1 MRLILDTCAFLW
13 LSMEPGRLPLSVRE
27 IVESR
32 SSVLLLSVSSIW
44 KIGIKW
50 GLGRLALPARPRDFI
65 TEAVDCYFLTV
76 LPVSQHH
83 ALAAAE
89 LTRHHGDPFD
99 RMLIAQSMIE
109 GVPIATPD
117 GHFGRYPVQTV
128 W

>member
-13 LSMEPGRLPLSVRE
+13 LSMEPTRLPPSVRR

-44 KIGIKW
+44 EIGIKW
-50 GLGRLALPARPRDFI
+50 GLGSLALPARPRDFI
-65 TEAVDCYFLTV
+65 TEAIDCYYLTV
-76 LPVSQHH
+76 LPVSRDH
-83 ALAAAE
+83 ALHAAE
-89 LTRHHGDPFD
+89 LPRYHGDPFD
-99 RMLIAQSMIE
+99 RMLIAQSMVE

-117 GHFGRYPVQTV
+117 SHFGKYPVQTV